1 MASINASSYIYLD
14 KLLKQS
20 LPDFEDLVSPLE
32 GFPLAGIRPKNLDS
46 QADIIT
52 KLQKVSYNEPFDC
65 YLKDDVPPRFH
76 YSKSDR
82 IAPIVCVPE
91 VGYVLTST
99 GFWNRIVSNGT
110 HGYDN
115 LSEEMRAIFMAQG
128 PTFELYKQRTGQ
140 GNIMNEFRNV
150 EVYNIMAKI
159 LDLAPAANNGTVG
172 SII

>member
-1 MASINASSYIYLD
+1 M
-14 KLLKQS
+14 
-20 LPDFEDLVSPLE
+20 
-32 GFPLAGIRPKNLDS
+32 
-46 QADIIT
+46 
-52 KLQKVSYNEPFDC
+52 
-65 YLKDDVPPRFH
+65 
-76 YSKSDR
+76 
-82 IAPIVCVPE
+82 
-91 VGYVLTST
+91 
-99 GFWNRIVSNGT
+99 SNGT

-172 SII
+172 SIIG